1 MLDHQYYESVRENV
15 SMFEC
20 QRVSEC
26 VSECVCVCAS
36 VSVCVAIDERSP
48 QLMKKTN
55 RPSNRAGITLHCHK
69 DSSLGV
75 FHRRILI
82 LKSTSGI
89 TSDDSKTR
97 ESSHLYFSKPIHT
110 LLDSTNYVQRSLL
123 E

>member
-1 MLDHQYYESVRENV
+1 MCVHACVR
-15 SMFEC
+15 MC
-20 QRVSEC
+20 KC
-26 VSECVCVCAS
+26 ACVCVP
-36 VSVCVAIDERSP
+36 IDERSP

-110 LLDSTNYVQRSLL
+110 LLDSTHYVLRSLL
-123 E
+123 A